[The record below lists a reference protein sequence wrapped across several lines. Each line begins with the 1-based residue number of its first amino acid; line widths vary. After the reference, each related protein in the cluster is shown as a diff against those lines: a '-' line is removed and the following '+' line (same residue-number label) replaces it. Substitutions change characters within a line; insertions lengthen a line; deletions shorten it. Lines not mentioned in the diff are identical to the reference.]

1 MSTSRMST
9 PSMSTLERPGWLTFA
24 AVVLLSVGILRIITA
39 IAYFADSAKVADLS
53 RGLFGSQLWAWGLW
67 DLVIAVLAL
76 WGGWS
81 LLGGNTLGRAI
92 GYIWAGLVLVQSFVI
107 LAWAP
112 WFGFLAMALATL
124 VMFALASSSEWRE
137 GPSTAPERAA
147 RSSRAASA
155 S

>member
-9 PSMSTLERPGWLTFA
+9 PNMSTLERPGWLTFA

-39 IAYFADSAKVADLS
+39 ISYFADSSKVSDLS
-53 RGLFGSQLWAWGLW
+53 HGLFGGQLWAWGFW

-81 LLGGNTLGRAI
+81 LLGGNSFGRAI
-92 GYIWAGLVLVQSFVI
+92 AYVWAGLVLIQSFVI

-112 WFGFLAMALATL
+112 WFGFLSMAIATL
-124 VMFALASSSEWRE
+124 VMFALASTSEWRE
-137 GPSTAPERAA
+137 RPEV
-147 RSSRAASA
+147 
-155 S
+155 

>member
-39 IAYFADSAKVADLS
+39 IAYFGDSAKVADLS
-53 RGLFGSQLWAWGLW
+53 HGLFGGQLWAWGLW
-67 DLVIAVLAL
+67 DLVIAALAL

-81 LLGGNTLGRAI
+81 LLGGNTFGRAI
-92 GYIWAGLVLVQSFVI
+92 AYVWAAVVLVQSFVI

-112 WFGFLAMALATL
+112 WFGFLAMAIATL
-124 VMFALASSSEWRE
+124 VMFALASTSEWRE
-137 GPSTAPERAA
+137 RPEV
-147 RSSRAASA
+147 
-155 S
+155 

>member
-39 IAYFADSAKVADLS
+39 ISYFANSSKVADLS
-53 RGLFGSQLWAWGLW
+53 HGLFGGQLWAWGLW
-67 DLVIAVLAL
+67 DLVIAALAL

-81 LLGGNTLGRAI
+81 LLGGNTFGRAI
-92 GYIWAGLVLVQSFVI
+92 AYIWAALVLVQSFVI

-137 GPSTAPERAA
+137 RPEV
-147 RSSRAASA
+147 
-155 S
+155 

>member
-1 MSTSRMST
+1 MSSSRMNT
-9 PSMSTLERPGWLTFA
+9 PTMQTLERPGWLTFA

-39 IAYFADSAKVADLS
+39 ISYFADSNKVANLS
-53 RGLFGSQLWAWGLW
+53 NGLFSDQLWAWGLW
-67 DLVIAVLAL
+67 DLVIAALAL

-81 LLGGNTLGRAI
+81 LLGGNTFGRAI
-92 GYIWAGLVLVQSFVI
+92 AYVWAAVVLVQSFVI

-137 GPSTAPERAA
+137 RPEV
-147 RSSRAASA
+147 
-155 S
+155 

>member
-9 PSMSTLERPGWLTFA
+9 PNMSTLERPGWLTFA

-39 IAYFADSAKVADLS
+39 ISYFADSRKVNDLS
-53 RGLFGSQLWAWGLW
+53 LGLFGGQLWAWGLW

-81 LLGGNTLGRAI
+81 LLGGNSFGRAI
-92 GYIWAGLVLVQSFVI
+92 GYVWAGLVLIQSFVI

-112 WFGFLAMALATL
+112 WFGFLSMAIATL
-124 VMFALASSSEWRE
+124 VMFALASTSEWRE
-137 GPSTAPERAA
+137 RPDV
-147 RSSRAASA
+147 
-155 S
+155 